1 MAEVVRDEDGDQ
13 RNELVREIDSGAL
26 VVQSQ
31 VRGEIDA
38 QVRTAKAYPR
48 SIRKFIDDAL
58 SMATLTE
65 DVAA

>member
-26 VVQSQ
+26 VQSQ